1 MLNLTNARVF
11 DGLAMLP
18 GRRTVT
24 LDGNRVVAVSDDGKL
39 AGAGERID
47 LGGMTVMPGM
57 ISCHLHSDNYKWGMS
72 DFLAGDRLGKERPP
86 GVLMACGVRT
96 CRVLLESGFTG
107 YVGAACSN
115 DIDAQLKMAIAEDI
129 IPGPRILACGHHIG
143 TTADNNDS
151 RKWWQR
157 FEAPGTDLFADGP
170 DAVRAMTRDEIRRG
184 VEVIKIFV
192 SSGHAIPGHHGK
204 RNMSHRE
211 IAAIVEAAHE
221 RGAKVRAHVCHR
233 DLILESVALGI
244 DIIDHGDEVD
254 EDCVDAMAT
263 AGSFWV
269 PSLKFLQ
276 LAVDQGW
283 PDPDGSTAYAHAN
296 LHRALPLAQK
306 AGVRIL
312 LGDDYG
318 GPPLPHEVGS
328 YNQELGLYA
337 GVPGIGPSDVLTW
350 ATKYAGELLVDAPAK
365 VGVVEPGALADL
377 IVIDGDPLADL
388 SLLERPEQSVRAVF
402 RDGVAVIDRLPPAAR
417 RQAAA

>member
-1 MLNLTNARVF
+1 MTGEDPPDLTGRDVQIERMAMLTLTNARVF

-24 LDGNRVVAVSDDGKL
+24 LDGNQITSVSEDGKL
-39 AGAGERID
+39 GAAGERID
-47 LGGMTVMPGM
+47 LGGMVLMPGM
-57 ISCHLHSDNYKWGMS
+57 VSCHLHSDNYKWGIA
-72 DFLAGDRLGKERPP
+72 DFIAGDRLGKERPP

-129 IPGPRILACGHHIG
+129 IPGPRILACGHHVG

-151 RKWWQR
+151 RKWWHR
-157 FEAPGTDLFADGP
+157 YDTPGTDLFADGP
-170 DAVRAMTRDEIRRG
+170 DAVRALTRDEIRRG
-184 VEVIKIFV
+184 VEVIKMFV

-204 RNMSHRE
+204 RNMSHAE
-211 IAAIVEAAHE
+211 MAAIVDAAHE

-254 EDCVDAMAT
+254 EDCIEAMAR

-276 LAVDQGW
+276 LAIDQGW
-283 PDPDGSTAYAHAN
+283 PDPDGSTA
-296 LHRALPLAQK
+296 
-306 AGVRIL
+306 
-312 LGDDYG
+312 
-318 GPPLPHEVGS
+318 
-328 YNQELGLYA
+328 
-337 GVPGIGPSDVLTW
+337 
-350 ATKYAGELLVDAPAK
+350 
-365 VGVVEPGALADL
+365 
-377 IVIDGDPLADL
+377 
-388 SLLERPEQSVRAVF
+388 
-402 RDGVAVIDRLPPAAR
+402 
-417 RQAAA
+417 